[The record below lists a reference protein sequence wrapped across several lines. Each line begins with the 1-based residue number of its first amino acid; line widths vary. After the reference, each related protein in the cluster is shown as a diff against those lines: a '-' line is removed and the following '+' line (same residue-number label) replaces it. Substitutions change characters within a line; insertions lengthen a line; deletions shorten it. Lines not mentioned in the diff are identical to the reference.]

1 MKRLKYSAIFGF
13 ISAVKNIYL
22 TVLAHAVYNLIYA
35 WKRGM
40 DVEKRVALNWLMDFY
55 GPLLTENRAR
65 LLRLYCEEDLSLSEL
80 AEEAGITRQGVH
92 DALTKAQAQLQEY
105 ERKLGLVARYR
116 RLEDAIHNCRQAL
129 SLVEPTEKTRE
140 ALDEARRALGDI
152 ERIET

>member
-1 MKRLKYSAIFGF
+1 M
-13 ISAVKNIYL
+13 
-22 TVLAHAVYNLIYA
+22 YA

-55 GPLLTENRAR
+55 GPLLTVNRAR

-92 DALTKAQAQLQEY
+92 DALTKAQAQLEEY

-116 RLEDAIHNCRQAL
+116 RLEDAIHDCRQAL
-129 SLVEPTEKTRE
+129 SLVEPTEETRE
-140 ALDEARRALGDI
+140 ALDEARRALDAI

>member
-1 MKRLKYSAIFGF
+1 M
-13 ISAVKNIYL
+13 
-22 TVLAHAVYNLIYA
+22 
-35 WKRGM
+35 
-40 DVEKRVALNWLMDFY
+40 EKRVAINWLMDFY

-92 DALTKAQAQLQEY
+92 DALTRAQAQLEEY

-116 RLEDAIHNCRQAL
+116 RLEDAVHKCRDAL
-129 SLVEPTEKTRE
+129 SRVMPTGETQA
-140 ALDEARRALGDI
+140 ALDEAKRALDAI